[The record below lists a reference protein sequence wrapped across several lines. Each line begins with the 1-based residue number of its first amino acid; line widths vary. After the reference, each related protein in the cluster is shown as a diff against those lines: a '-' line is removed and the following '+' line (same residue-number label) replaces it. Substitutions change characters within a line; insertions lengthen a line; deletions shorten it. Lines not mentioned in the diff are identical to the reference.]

1 MDRALDGAQYDAVE
15 RVPPKPPA
23 PATRRRARGR
33 SLARAVPL
41 VAFLDDRP
49 RLKHFTLGFVAGA
62 CAAIAIAIDE
72 CKRKMAERDDARGRE
87 REARRRAKMEK
98 KAVNALNSVP
108 IIVELSDEEASAG
121 DGGGGDV
128 GTGDERAYK
137 MVLLVR
143 EDVVMGAGKLAAQ
156 AGHAAVGAATA
167 TRERRPTSMARWEI
181 DGQKKVALGVKNL
194 RVMNEL
200 VGEAKA
206 ARLTTFVVEDAGRTE
221 VEPGTVT
228 VAAIGPAAA
237 SDIDKITGHLRLY

>member
-1 MDRALDGAQYDAVE
+1 
-15 RVPPKPPA
+15 
-23 PATRRRARGR
+23 
-33 SLARAVPL
+33 
-41 VAFLDDRP
+41 
-49 RLKHFTLGFVAGA
+49 
-62 CAAIAIAIDE
+62 
-72 CKRKMAERDDARGRE
+72 MAERDDARGRE

-167 TRERRPTSMARWEI
+167 TRDRSADARWRRWEMRRAKE
-181 DGQKKVALGVKNL
+181 GGAG
-194 RVMNEL
+194 
-200 VGEAKA
+200 GE
-206 ARLTTFVVEDAGRTE
+206 ESEGDE
-221 VEPGTVT
+221 
-228 VAAIGPAAA
+228 
-237 SDIDKITGHLRLY
+237 